1 MRWFPLGVVLGRT
14 DSISLAPGHLVL
26 PLFVTAGRKR
36 RIPSKSI
43 EGVETASPDQL
54 PLFVETALSAGI
66 REFLLFGHYGNGKD
80 KDGTPASDPEGPVQ
94 KALRLLT
101 ERFSEAAFYTHLSL
115 AHATDH
121 GLNFCLDASGTFD
134 AAKTRRRFLETAES
148 HLASGAHGV
157 LPLFLESGF
166 VRLLRTL
173 MDARGFSDRMV
184 LSYGAK
190 FDSALYGPF
199 NASTSITEKSMPVGQ
214 IDPEDK
220 EAALSKARSDIEE
233 GTSALIIKPALACL
247 DIIGEFRREFNAPL
261 AGWLVSGEYMM
272 IKAAAKQG
280 ICDEGRAMLE
290 IHRSLFRAGA
300 DRIITYDAVRL
311 ARWLS

>member
-1 MRWFPLGVVLGRT
+1 MRWFPLGNILGRT
-14 DSISLAPGHLVL
+14 DSISLAPEHLVL
-26 PLFVTAGRKR
+26 PLFVTAGRKL

-43 EGVETASPDQL
+43 EGVETVSPDQL

-66 REFLLFGHYGNGKD
+66 REFILFGHYGNEKD
-80 KDGTPASDPEGPVQ
+80 KDGTPASDPKGPVQ

-101 ERFSEAAFYTHLSL
+101 ERFAEAAFFTHLSL

-121 GLNFCLDASGTFD
+121 GLNFCVDDSGRPD
-134 AAKTRRRFLETAES
+134 LEKTRRRFLETAES

-157 LPLFLESGF
+157 IPLFLESGF
-166 VRLLRTL
+166 IRLLRTF
-173 MDARGFSDRMV
+173 MDARGFTNRKI

-190 FDSALYGPF
+190 FDSVLYGPF
-199 NASTSITEKSMPVGQ
+199 NASTSITEKGMPSGQ

-233 GTSALIIKPALACL
+233 GTSALIIKPALAYL
-247 DIIGEFRREFNAPL
+247 DIIGEFRREFSVPL
-261 AGWLVSGEYMM
+261 VGWLVSGEYMM

-280 ICDEGRAMLE
+280 ICNEDRTMLE